1 MFTPLLDGKINLN
14 TATNEVLQL
23 IPGVDAP
30 TAEAIVAGRSGTDD
44 GPGMFGPYNNM
55 GQVLQRVPTLPQVG
69 PVINALTQYGEFRS
83 RTFQVEVVANVG
95 GYPRTFCAVL
105 GRNNPRDVQLLTFY
119 WK

>member
-1 MFTPLLDGKINLN
+1 
-14 TATNEVLQL
+14 
-23 IPGVDAP
+23 
-30 TAEAIVAGRSGTDD
+30 
-44 GPGMFGPYNNM
+44 
-55 GQVLQRVPTLPQVG
+55 
-69 PVINALTQYGEFRS
+69 VINALTQYGEFRS